1 MFRRRNRGRRGSR
14 LTAKDRDL
22 VQRLQEILEPIGY
35 RVTVF
40 AAPGGTAEAWKM
52 GMGKAREMARDM
64 AAVRADALAGL
75 PKKYLW
81 LGLAGLFLGGLLWRR
96 KRAGRYVRD
105 VMVADVETI
114 PSSAT
119 IVEAAQRMRDA
130 NVGVL
135 PIVEDGR
142 VRGVITDRDLVI
154 RGLARGIDS
163 SSIVVGQCA
172 TRQAVTVKAD
182 WSVNRALSLMAEHQI
197 GRVPVIDD
205 DDRVIGIVTLSSLAR
220 RSREEERVLDTAKGV
235 SERSA
240 RAS

>member
-1 MFRRRNRGRRGSR
+1 MFRRRNQGRRRSR

-35 RVTVF
+35 RVTAF
-40 AAPGGTAEAWKM
+40 D
-52 GMGKAREMARDM
+52 KAREMVGDM
-64 AAVRADALAGL
+64 TAGRVEAIGGAVAGL
-75 PKKYLW
+75 PKAYLW
-81 LGLAGLFLGGLLWRR
+81 LGMGGLLLGAFLWRR
-96 KRAGRYVRD
+96 KGAGGYVRD
-105 VMVADVETI
+105 VMVSDVEAI
-114 PSSAT
+114 ESSAT

-135 PIVEDGR
+135 PIIEDGR
-142 VRGVITDRDLVI
+142 VRGIITDRDLVV

-172 TRQAVTVKAD
+172 TSQPVTVKAD
-182 WSVNRALSLMAEHQI
+182 WSVNRALSLMAEHQV

-205 DDRVIGIVTLSSLAR
+205 EGHVIGIVTLSSLAR
-220 RSREEERVLDTAKGV
+220 RSRDGERVLDTAKGV